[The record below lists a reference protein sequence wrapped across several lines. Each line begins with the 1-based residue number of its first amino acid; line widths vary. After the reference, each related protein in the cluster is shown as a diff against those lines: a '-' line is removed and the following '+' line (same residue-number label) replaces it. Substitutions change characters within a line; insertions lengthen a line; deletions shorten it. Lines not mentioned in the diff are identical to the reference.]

1 MAAPLSLS
9 AQDHARISAAVTAA
23 EASSAG
29 EIVTILAERSDGYT
43 DVALSW
49 AALAAIATLAALAV
63 APEAFLE
70 PYAWLRGGWV
80 SEWSIRDA
88 LLVAVVV
95 TVSEFLAVLLIQ
107 LWPPFKFWLV
117 PPPIKS
123 LRVRDQAVRAFRI
136 GAERRT
142 QGRTGILIYLSMRE
156 RRAEIVADEA
166 IASRVEPEVWADA
179 MAAMLN
185 QVRKGHV
192 ADGMIAAIER
202 VGAIVTEH
210 FPRPENDQNELPDR
224 VIEV

>member
-9 AQDHARISAAVTAA
+9 AHDHDRINKAVATA
-23 EASSAG
+23 EADSAG

-49 AALAAIATLAALAV
+49 AAVTATATLAAIAV
-63 APEAFLE
+63 APEIFLE

-88 LLVAVVV
+88 LLVALVV
-95 TVSEFLAVLLIQ
+95 TASEFLAVLLIQ

-117 PPPIKS
+117 PAPIKS

-142 QGRTGILIYLSMRE
+142 HGRTGILIYLSMRE
-156 RRAEIVADEA
+156 RRAEIVADAA
-166 IASRVEPEVWADA
+166 IAARVEPDAWAAA
-179 MAAMLN
+179 MAAMLDHVE
-185 QVRKGHV
+185 QGEV

-202 VGAIVTEH
+202 VGAIVAEH
-210 FPRPENDQNELPDR
+210 FPRPADDQNELPDR

>member
-1 MAAPLSLS
+1 MAPPLSLS
-9 AQDHARISAAVTAA
+9 AEDHDRISKAVAAA
-23 EASSAG
+23 EADSAG

-63 APEAFLE
+63 APGAFLE

-80 SEWSIRDA
+80 SEWTIRDA
-88 LLVAVVV
+88 LLVALVV
-95 TVSEFLAVLLIQ
+95 TASEFLAVLLIQ

-142 QGRTGILIYLSMRE
+142 HGRTGILIYLSIRE
-156 RRAEIVADEA
+156 RRAEIVADAA
-166 IASRVEPEVWADA
+166 IAARVDPDVWADA
-179 MAAMLN
+179 MAAMLARVG
-185 QVRKGHV
+185 QGHV
-192 ADGMIAAIER
+192 TDGMIAAIER
-202 VGAIVTEH
+202 VGAIVAEH
-210 FPRPENDQNELPDR
+210 FPRPADDQNELPDR
-224 VIEV
+224 LIEV